1 MTLEQELDAVRRV
14 QSGDMDAFERLVTAN
29 EKQVF
34 HLAKG
39 KLGNEQDAQD
49 ATQETFLKVYT
60 SIGKFR
66 GDCRFSVWVYRIATN
81 VCLDMLR
88 KKGRRPEVSLVR
100 TSEDDEEET
109 ETQVPDVE
117 LSPEVL
123 LEKKLTIESVRA
135 GLETLPEDHRKIL
148 LLREIHGLS
157 YEEISQALD
166 LEVGTVKSRIFRARK
181 KLAAF
186 LIQSGNIPDWIS
198 SGSLKGGDVR

>member
-14 QSGDMDAFERLVTAN
+14 QNGDMDAFERLVTAN

-100 TSEDDEEET
+100 SAEDEEEET

-135 GLETLPEDHRKIL
+135 GLETLPDPRWWTGTLSEAIQGFPVSYVLTWRNASDRPTHFFAPFAGQESADDFAAWILQDKI
-148 LLREIHGLS
+148 
-157 YEEISQALD
+157 
-166 LEVGTVKSRIFRARK
+166 TV
-181 KLAAF
+181 L
-186 LIQSGNIPDWIS
+186 
-198 SGSLKGGDVR
+198 

>member
-100 TSEDDEEET
+100 SAEDEEEET

-117 LSPEVL
+117 LSPE
-123 LEKKLTIESVRA
+123 
-135 GLETLPEDHRKIL
+135 
-148 LLREIHGLS
+148 
-157 YEEISQALD
+157 D